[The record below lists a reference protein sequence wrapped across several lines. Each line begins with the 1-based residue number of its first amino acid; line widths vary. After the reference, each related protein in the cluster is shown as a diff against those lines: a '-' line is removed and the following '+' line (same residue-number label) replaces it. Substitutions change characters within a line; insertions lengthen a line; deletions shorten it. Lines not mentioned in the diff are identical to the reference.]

1 MIFKA
6 PRHVIDR
13 LVLTAYLLLWPPFAL
28 LVSRRSGSADLF
40 GLWSFRYF
48 VVLLAYASGFLLAS
62 AAALLILRGGEG
74 RLRLF
79 AMLAW
84 LHQRRPWFW
93 LAVTLPP
100 LLWALAV
107 AAIATIGV
115 VPTPMLVLC
124 LIDVGLVVVCCEGI
138 LVLIGQPKKRQR
150 ELVMKF
156 ALAGFA
162 TVFALAIVEIAAAVL
177 GLGTYAHWDI
187 NPKKIDL
194 RFHTDDFDVQVV
206 TNGQGLRE
214 PTLISPRH
222 PDRRRIVVIG
232 DSMTFGWGVEYE
244 QAYAKVAERTLHD
257 KFACTDLEVINM
269 GRPGAGPHDYLR
281 YLRQYAVQLRP
292 DMVVVGFLVGNDC
305 PVIPPARLQTDAEV
319 QRVLA
324 EHVARA
330 RPSWVER
337 SVMKFFTARMCY
349 AGLAN
354 LSASLESTKETRG
367 PIFNEPNPLD
377 PAALDHDIANCDDP
391 VGARQRHDQ
400 LLQDGWVERGLA
412 WRMNP
417 WLVRAIILHPAG
429 AADSLAVRP
438 ETFETMQHEWDL
450 CEGLLREMQATADEM
465 DIPLVI
471 LAIPNAHLVSQR
483 WVDLLRQG
491 GCEVNDQMTT
501 SRVVND
507 WLADFC
513 TEQGIL
519 CVDLLATFRA
529 RQAIGEDLYL
539 QADDHMTAEGH
550 ALLGE
555 ALSEALATQLKSSML
570 SPLPIES
577 RIDGTE
583 ALQDLELAETLWR
596 HELAP

>member
-1 MIFKA
+1 MISKA

-28 LVSRRSGSADLF
+28 LVSRRSGSTDLF
-40 GLWSFRYF
+40 DMWSLRYF
-48 VVLLAYASGFLLAS
+48 VVLLAFAIGLLLAS
-62 AAALLILRGGEG
+62 GVALMVVWGGES

-79 AMLAW
+79 ALLAR
-84 LHQRRPWFW
+84 LHRQRAWFW

-115 VPTPMLVLC
+115 VPTPALVFC
-124 LIDVGLVVVCCEGI
+124 LIDAGLVVVCCESI
-138 LVLIGQPKKRQR
+138 LALIGQPKKRQR
-150 ELVMKF
+150 ELVLKF
-156 ALAGFA
+156 VMAGFA
-162 TVFALAIVEIAAAVL
+162 TIFALASVEIAAAIL
-177 GLGTYAHWDI
+177 GLGAYSHWDI
-187 NPKKIDL
+187 NPKQANL

-244 QAYAKVAERTLHD
+244 QVYVKVAQRTLHE
-257 KFACTDLEVINM
+257 KYARTDVEVVNM
-269 GRPGAGPHDYLR
+269 GRPGAGPQDYLR
-281 YLRQYAVQLRP
+281 YFRQYAVELRP

-305 PVIPPARLQTDAEV
+305 PVIPPARLRTDADV
-319 QRVLA
+319 QREQA

-330 RPSWVER
+330 GTTWLER
-337 SVMKFFTARMCY
+337 LVMKSLMIRLCY
-349 AGLAN
+349 SGLAC
-354 LSASLESTKETRG
+354 LAAKREPSAGARG
-367 PIFNEPNPLD
+367 PVFNEPNPLD
-377 PAALDHDIANCDDP
+377 PTAIGQDIANSDDP
-391 VGARQRHDQ
+391 TGARQRYEKLQ
-400 LLQDGWVERGLA
+400 QDGWVDRGLV

-438 ETFETMQHEWDL
+438 ETLGAMQYEWRM
-450 CEGLLREMQATADEM
+450 CAGLLREMKITADDL

-471 LAIPNAHLVSQR
+471 LAIPNAHLVSPR
-483 WVDLLRQG
+483 WVDFLQQR
-491 GCEVNDQMTT
+491 GCEVNDRMTT
-501 SRVVND
+501 SRIVND

-513 TEQGIL
+513 IQEGIPWIDPL
-519 CVDLLATFRA
+519 TTFRQ
-529 RQAIGEDLYL
+529 RQGVGEELYL
-539 QADDHMTAEGH
+539 QTDDHMTPAGY

-555 ALSEALATQLKSSML
+555 ALADGLASELKAKKNQ
-570 SPLPIES
+570 P
-577 RIDGTE
+577 
-583 ALQDLELAETLWR
+583 
-596 HELAP
+596 